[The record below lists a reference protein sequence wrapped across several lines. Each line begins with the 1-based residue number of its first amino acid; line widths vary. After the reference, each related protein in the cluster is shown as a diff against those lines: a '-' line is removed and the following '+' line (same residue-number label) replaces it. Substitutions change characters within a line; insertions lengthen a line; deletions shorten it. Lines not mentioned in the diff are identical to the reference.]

1 MRLFAPALLTCALSL
16 AAAAQTAS
24 QMPWYSEET
33 VVSYASLR
41 PGPVSPYSLVTIFGR
56 NLAWSVQIRD
66 QSQASDL
73 LPLILPGSYVTVM
86 VNGLAV
92 PVELVSPEQ
101 VVFLMPPVMGEG
113 QAEVRLVHAGR
124 AGPAVNIS
132 IRQFAP
138 ALSLIQDGV
147 ALARHP
153 DTYEWATP
161 ENPAMPGQDVILY
174 ATGLGPVHPPVDY
187 RRTPREP
194 AEIAARG
201 QFEVWLN
208 EEPLPDDALGYVG
221 IMPGFPGIYEIHLR
235 LPESL
240 PPNPQV
246 RLRIAG
252 EWSGE
257 EIRLAVA
264 GHEEITPGSEP

>member
-1 MRLFAPALLTCALSL
+1 MRLIAPALLTCALSL

-56 NLAWSVQIRD
+56 NLAWSVQFRD
-66 QSQASDL
+66 QSSASDL
-73 LPLILPGSYVTVM
+73 LPLILPGSFVTVM

-124 AGPAVNIS
+124 AGPAVKIS

-138 ALSLIQDGV
+138 ALYLIQDGV

-153 DTYEWATP
+153 DTYEWVTP
-161 ENPAMPGQDVILY
+161 ENPAVPGQDVILY
-174 ATGLGPVHPPVDY
+174 ATGLGPVRPSVDY

-208 EEPLPDDALGYVG
+208 EEPAPDDALGYVG

-235 LPESL
+235 LPERL

-264 GHEEITPGSEP
+264 GHEEIEREPEP